1 MDLLVPCKNHAFLE
15 NRIILI
21 AQFVNMFL
29 KKYGK
34 IVDLHKDDW
43 YSTVVDGLAFVI
55 TPAQNLMSALHASVM
70 LGGIMERLNVGFVT
84 TVSGRWPRS
93 LPMERNQTYTVWLQE
108 HAHEARIIS
117 FDHVIDSSERIQD
130 AISHLRAE
138 GAELVIMLYGAF
150 TGDDVSTR
158 IAETLKLPL
167 ILWAPREPDA
177 HGGRLLSNAL
187 VAMTMNNASLRRLGY
202 RAQTVYGGLESETA
216 KQAILT
222 YIRAYAAIKKLRGST
237 LGLFGYRPTAF
248 YNSAFDE
255 GLIRRTFGV
264 AIEET
269 DLKVVFDRMQQVD
282 EEALAQDMAFI
293 QNSYCLGD
301 DFIEE
306 YRINHSRLYLTLKQ
320 LMQEQNYAYGVIKCW
335 PEMGNLNSVPCAVL
349 GRLADEGYSI
359 ACEGDVDVSLSMA
372 VQNAL
377 TGTANF
383 ITDLIDI
390 NEQEN
395 YLTFWHCGN
404 AAPSLHHCQCDV
416 KLCDHPLYNKGSAFR
431 AVLKE
436 GNVTIS
442 RFCNIDGT
450 YKLFLIKG
458 TAIPT
463 TMYTP
468 GCMINVKIEQ
478 PVRNVIDGII
488 REAVP
493 HHYSIV
499 WEDVEKEMRM
509 IADILG
515 IEVIFL

>member
-1 MDLLVPCKNHAFLE
+1 
-15 NRIILI
+15 
-21 AQFVNMFL
+21 
-29 KKYGK
+29 
-34 IVDLHKDDW
+34 
-43 YSTVVDGLAFVI
+43 
-55 TPAQNLMSALHASVM
+55 
-70 LGGIMERLNVGFVT
+70 MEHMKVGFIT
-84 TVSGRWPRS
+84 TVSGRWPRP
-93 LPMERNQTYTVWLQE
+93 LPIERNQTYGSWLRENAGDAQ
-108 HAHEARIIS
+108 IVS
-117 FDHVIDSSERIQD
+117 FDHVIDSPERIQE
-130 AISHLRAE
+130 AIQILRSE
-138 GAELVIMLYGAF
+138 RVDLVIMLYGAF
-150 TGDDVSTR
+150 TGDDVSTS
-158 IAETLKLPL
+158 IAEALKLPL
-167 ILWAPREPDA
+167 ILWAPREPDV

-187 VAMTMNNASLRRLGY
+187 VAMTMNNASLHRLGY
-202 RAQTVYGGLESETA
+202 HPQTIYGGLESETA
-216 KQAILT
+216 KKTVLT
-222 YIRAYAAIKKLRGST
+222 YIRAYGAIKKLRGST

-255 GLIRRTFGV
+255 GLIRRTFGIT
-264 AIEET
+264 IEET

-282 EEALAQDMAFI
+282 DEALSQDLAYVRDT
-293 QNSYCLGD
+293 YCLGD

-306 YRINHSRLYLTLKQ
+306 YRVNHSRLYLTLKQ
-320 LMQEQNYAYGVIKCW
+320 LMREQNYAYGVIKCW

-377 TGTANF
+377 TGEANF

-390 NEQEN
+390 NDQEN

-404 AAPSLHHCQCDV
+404 AAPSLHHCDCSV

-436 GNVTIS
+436 GPVTIS
-442 RFCNIDGT
+442 RFCNVGGK
-450 YKLFLIKG
+450 YKLFLIRG

-468 GCMINVKIEQ
+468 GCMVNVKVDV
-478 PVRNVIDGII
+478 PVRDVIGGII

-499 WEDVEKEMRM
+499 WEDVADDMRL
-509 IADILG
+509 IASILG
-515 IEVIFL
+515 IEVIQL